1 MGDIWRF
8 VIPGFGLPPLANV
21 ARTLRRIVP
30 GLVKKSMGVLYRLQ
44 PALVFIVVVF
54 VGLLTAA
61 ASWYTIDQANRMSFA
76 AMADRSVQRLRDR
89 IDNHMLLIK
98 STEALFA
105 SLGDVPSA
113 EQFKTY
119 VGRLQKTE
127 QFSGVQGIGFARYV
141 RTGEQ
146 SDEAISAELAR
157 NYDVERA
164 PWPETSEENRT
175 PIVLLEPRTERNL
188 AALGYDMYS
197 EITRRSAILAALTE
211 QRLRASASVT
221 LVQEQTDETQPGF
234 LIYVPFFAK
243 NSGRPLGFVYAPFRA
258 TNLFDSAFRR
268 IPVLPIH
275 VTAWDGEPSTSS
287 LIYES
292 EGEPGNRIG
301 ASHTVIT
308 AIEVAGQTWTL
319 EIRPSEFYH
328 SPVDQT
334 RSIMLAIAGLL
345 LAAAL
350 ATSSRSQ
357 QRAIEVGE
365 ALRHETERALTERE
379 FLLQEMK
386 HRIKNMIA
394 RVLAISRQTARSSET
409 LPDFTQ
415 SFSARL
421 QAMAASQDLLT
432 RTAWQGADLKTLLSQ
447 ELKQIFGYELD
458 EDKLYG
464 PEVELNETAAQAFGL
479 AFHELATNSLKYG
492 SARYNSGKLEVSWSV
507 KKAGGKQSEL
517 VLNWSERSQDPL
529 EPQEPDAGG
538 QKGGFGTRLLDATM
552 RIELGG
558 SISSLPHDFG
568 IDVTIKVP
576 FEKVTSSPR
585 TARSQRIRKS

>member
-1 MGDIWRF
+1 
-8 VIPGFGLPPLANV
+8 
-21 ARTLRRIVP
+21 
-30 GLVKKSMGVLYRLQ
+30 MGVLYRLQ

-61 ASWYTIDQANRMSFA
+61 ASWYTIDQANRMSFS

-175 PIVLLEPRTERNL
+175 PIVLLEPRTERNV

-211 QRLRASASVT
+211 QRLRASASVK
-221 LVQEQTDETQPGF
+221 LVQEQSEGPQAGF
-234 LIYVPFFAK
+234 LIYMPFFAK
-243 NSGRPLGFVYAPFRA
+243 NSGRPLGFVYAPFRV
-258 TNLFDSAFRR
+258 TSLFESAFRR
-268 IPVLPIH
+268 IPVSPVH

-287 LIYES
+287 LIYQS
-292 EGEPGNRIG
+292 EGEPSDRIG
-301 ASHTVIT
+301 DSQHTVIT

-319 EIRPSEFYH
+319 EIRPSELYH

-365 ALRHETERALTERE
+365 ALRQETERALTERE

-394 RVLAISRQTARSSET
+394 RVLAISRQTARSSES
-409 LPDFTQ
+409 LPEFTQ

-421 QAMAASQDLLT
+421 QAMAASQDLLA

-447 ELKQIFGYELD
+447 ELKQIFGDELD

-464 PEVELNETAAQAFGL
+464 PAVELNETAAQAFGL

-492 SARYNSGKLEVSWSV
+492 SARFNSGTLEISWSV
-507 KKAGGKQSEL
+507 KNASGKQGEL
-517 VLNWSERSQDPL
+517 VLNWTERSQDPL
-529 EPQEPDAGG
+529 EPQDPDTGG
-538 QKGGFGTRLLDATM
+538 QKGG
-552 RIELGG
+552 
-558 SISSLPHDFG
+558 
-568 IDVTIKVP
+568 
-576 FEKVTSSPR
+576 
-585 TARSQRIRKS
+585 

>member
-1 MGDIWRF
+1 MG
-8 VIPGFGLPPLANV
+8 L
-21 ARTLRRIVP
+21 
-30 GLVKKSMGVLYRLQ
+30 LYRLQ
-44 PALVFIVVVF
+44 PALVFFVVVF

-89 IDNHMLLIK
+89 IDNHILLIK

-105 SLGDVPSA
+105 SLGEVPSA

-141 RTGEQ
+141 RTGPQ
-146 SDEAISAELAR
+146 SDVAISAELAR
-157 NYDVERA
+157 NYDVDRA

-175 PIVLLEPRTERNL
+175 PIVLLEPKTERNV

-197 EITRRSAILAALTE
+197 ELTRRAAILAALTE
-211 QRLRASASVT
+211 QRLRASAAVK
-221 LVQEQTDETQPGF
+221 LVQEKSDEPQAGF
-234 LIYVPFFAK
+234 LIYMPFFAK
-243 NSGRPLGFVYAPFRA
+243 NSGRPLGFVYAPFRV
-258 TNLFDSAFRR
+258 TNLFESAFRR
-268 IPVLPIH
+268 VPVSPIH
-275 VTAWDGEPSTSS
+275 VTAWDGEPATSS

-292 EGEPGNRIG
+292 DGHPSNRIG
-301 ASHTVIT
+301 ADHTVVT

-319 EIRPSEFYH
+319 EIRPSELYH

-334 RSIMLAIAGLL
+334 RSVMLAIAAFL

-365 ALRHETERALTERE
+365 TLRHETERALTERE

-409 LPDFTQ
+409 LPEFTQ

-421 QAMAASQDLLT
+421 QAMAASQDLLA

-447 ELKQIFGYELD
+447 ELRQIFGDELD
-458 EDKLYG
+458 EDHLYG

-492 SARYNSGKLEVSWSV
+492 SARFNSGKLEVSWSV
-507 KKAGGKQSEL
+507 KNVSGRHREL
-517 VLNWSERSQDPL
+517 VLNWSERSETPL
-529 EPQEPDAGG
+529 EPQDPDAGG
-538 QKGGFGTRLLDATM
+538 HKGGFGTRLLDATM

-558 SISSLPHDFG
+558 SISSLPHDLG

-576 FEKVTSSPR
+576 FDKVISNPKPAR
-585 TARSQRIRKS
+585 TARERRSRKS